1 VEDLIVYLLGKSP
14 FEFRSIETY
23 LDLAELQSAAGTDVR
38 IVILHGAVLMA
49 RKDNMFEERLKRLA
63 DAGAKVY
70 IRKEDLDARAID
82 GKSVTSAGKA
92 ATTVEI
98 MELAA
103 KSDTLVS
110 VI

>member
-1 VEDLIVYLLGKSP
+1 MIMYLLGKSP

-38 IVILHGAVLMA
+38 IVMLHGAVLVA
-49 RKDNMFEERLKRLA
+49 RKDNRFEERLRRLV
-63 DAGAKVY
+63 DAGARIY

-82 GKSVTSAGKA
+82 RESLSNIGSPAG
-92 ATTVEI
+92 TMEI
-98 MELAA
+98 MKLAA
-103 KSDTLVS
+103 ESDTLVS